1 MSEYFTGLLVVFS
14 QLGVVLVVIAIA
26 ALVYMVI
33 RKNKDNSLAKLFVG
47 KLKQNEGG
55 RKDKL
60 TDVLKKVHEMD
71 ENLADKTAESML
83 MCEKKIYNRALKL
96 FLGHDRDS
104 LNSLQSDVENMAGA
118 YRKLIASTENVEVIE
133 RGGNPKVEAQLRAAA
148 KLVTAERDKIQKDL
162 DEAML
167 SMENMLKE
175 YTQMYSGGGAKKEGV
190 KHIENEL
197 TMLKQKIDNNVVVVD
212 DDLDLGEGTSEGT
225 SEGAP
230 GGTSEDTDDVQD
242 LSASKD

>member
-14 QLGVVLVVIAIA
+14 QLGVVLVVLAIA
-26 ALVYMVI
+26 LIIYLVV
-33 RKNKDNSLAKLFVG
+33 RKNKDNSLAKLFIS
-47 KLKQNEGG
+47 KLKNNEGG

-60 TDVLKKVHEMD
+60 ADALMKVHEMD
-71 ENLADKTAESML
+71 ENLAEKTAESML

-104 LNSLQSDVENMAGA
+104 LTSLQSDVENMAGA
-118 YRKLIASTENVEVIE
+118 YRKLIVSNENVEVIE
-133 RGGNPKVEAQLRAAA
+133 RGGNPKAEAQLRSAL
-148 KLVTAERDKIQKDL
+148 KQVSAEKDKVQRDL

-175 YTQMYSGGGAKKEGV
+175 YTQMYSGGGAKNEGV

-197 TMLKQKIDNNVVVVD
+197 TMLKQKIDKNVVEVD
-212 DDLDLGEGTSEGT
+212 NSTDEVDSDESSSDDSG
-225 SEGAP
+225 
-230 GGTSEDTDDVQD
+230 DVLD
-242 LSASKD
+242 LSATKE

>member
-1 MSEYFTGLLVVFS
+1 MSEYFTGLLVIFS
-14 QLGVVLVVIAIA
+14 QLGVVLAVIAVASVIF
-26 ALVYMVI
+26 LVV
-33 RKNKDNSLAKLFVG
+33 RKSKDNSIAKHFVG
-47 KLKQNEGG
+47 KLKHDEGG

-71 ENLADKTAESML
+71 EDLAEKTASSML
-83 MCEKKIYNRALKL
+83 TCEKKIYNRALKL
-96 FLGHDRDS
+96 FLGRDRDS
-104 LNSLQSDVENMAGA
+104 LTSLQNDVENMAGA
-118 YRKLIASTENVEVIE
+118 YRKLIASAENVQIVE
-133 RGGNPKVEAQLRAAA
+133 RGGNPKVEAQLRATV
-148 KLVTAERDKIQKDL
+148 KQVSAERDKVQKDL

-197 TMLKQKIDNNVVVVD
+197 TMLKQKIDNNLVEVD
-212 DDLDLGEGTSEGT
+212 DDLDVGDGI
-225 SEGAP
+225 
-230 GGTSEDTDDVQD
+230 SEDSDDSGDVPD